1 MPATE
6 VEVPTVV
13 SHGTTEMSGSADNL
27 PSAGD
32 GDLAALMAQAGVPHL
47 PDNTGDAQPAKPAAP
62 ATKPAA
68 STVPDAEDETPAP
81 PDNEPED
88 PITASIVAA
97 TRKPGRPAQ
106 NRDFSGLNDEEK
118 EIFSKM
124 GNKAYEKLRP
134 LYDAYKKHGDFD
146 QLNEKL
152 TKTEQ
157 RALEAEKQRWRDH
170 PEAYKLSDEYNQ
182 ANELLGSARAVADHW
197 QQQLAAIDSGA
208 KEITVLGFDQ
218 KGNII
223 GQKVPV
229 TPATR
234 ADLTRRQMQSLTD
247 IAEAEKV
254 VSDIKSQHSSWW
266 KQHDSALEDLFT
278 KYYKPHSEA
287 LKPYLDKLN
296 FFPQRFA
303 NSLEGRLTIH
313 ALAANMSMMQQ
324 LAAKRAEGQIT
335 AARSATTK
343 SSGPTQ
349 ADIKQNSPTKPGAK
363 SATVS
368 DAEFE
373 AFLREYKT

>member
-1 MPATE
+1 
-6 VEVPTVV
+6 
-13 SHGTTEMSGSADNL
+13 MSGSAENL
-27 PSAGD
+27 PAAGD

-47 PDNTGDAQPAKPAAP
+47 PDNTGEPAPTPAKPAATSTP
-62 ATKPAA
+62 TAKPAA
-68 STVPDAEDETPAP
+68 TPAADTSDDEP
-81 PDNEPED
+81 DEQTQPDNEPED
-88 PITASIVAA
+88 PVTASIVAA

-106 NRDFSGLNDEEK
+106 NRDFTGLSDEEK

-134 LYDAYKKHGDFD
+134 LYDAYKKHGDFG

-152 TKTEQ
+152 SKAEQ

-197 QQQLAAIDSGA
+197 QQQLAAIDAGS
-208 KEITVLGFDQ
+208 KEVTMLTFD
-218 KGNII
+218 KSGNIV

-229 TPATR
+229 TAATR

-254 VSDIKSQHSSWW
+254 VGDIKTQHSTWW
-266 KQHDSALEDLFT
+266 KQHDGALTELFD
-278 KYYKPHSEA
+278 KYYKPHSES

-303 NSLEGRLTIH
+303 NSLEGRLTLH

-324 LAAKRAEGQIT
+324 LAAKRAETQIT

-349 ADIKQNSPTKPGAK
+349 ADIKQNGPNKPGAK
-363 SATVS
+363 SNSVS

-373 AFLREYKT
+373 AFLREYKA

>member
-1 MPATE
+1 
-6 VEVPTVV
+6 
-13 SHGTTEMSGSADNL
+13 MSGTAENL
-27 PSAGD
+27 SPAGD

-47 PDNTGDAQPAKPAAP
+47 PNNTGEPAKSATAAPTPAAKPATPTAAP
-62 ATKPAA
+62 
-68 STVPDAEDETPAP
+68 DDDDDDDTPQDSEK

-88 PITASIVAA
+88 PVTASIVAA

-106 NRDFSGLNDEEK
+106 NRDFTGLNEEER

-146 QLNEKL
+146 KLNEKL
-152 TKTEQ
+152 TKAEQ
-157 RALEAEKQRWRDH
+157 RALESEKQRWRDH

-197 QQQLAAIDSGA
+197 QQQLAAIDAGS
-208 KEITVLGFDQ
+208 KEVTMLSFDA

-229 TPATR
+229 SPATR

-254 VSDIKSQHSSWW
+254 VGDIKNQHSTWW
-266 KQHDSALEDLFT
+266 KQHDGALTELFD

-303 NSLEGRLTIH
+303 NSLEGRLTLH

-349 ADIKQNSPTKPGAK
+349 ADIKQNGPNKPVAK
-363 SATVS
+363 SNTVS

-373 AFLREYKT
+373 AFIKEYKA